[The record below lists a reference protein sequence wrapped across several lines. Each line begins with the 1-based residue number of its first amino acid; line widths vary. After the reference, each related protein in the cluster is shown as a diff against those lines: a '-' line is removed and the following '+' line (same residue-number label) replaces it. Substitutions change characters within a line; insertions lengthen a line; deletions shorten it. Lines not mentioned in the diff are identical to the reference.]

1 MWPLK
6 KPGGCSTSDE
16 SCRNE
21 RRIVSF
27 ILVVDADPAAAKEIA
42 ELLGAVGL
50 ETRTATSGEDALAVA
65 GGRRP
70 QAVLLEVRLPG
81 VCGYEVLQE
90 LRHRYGE
97 MLPIMFVSGERV
109 EPFDRVAG
117 LLLGA
122 DDYVVKPF
130 ARDELIARV
139 RRLVVRSASNE
150 PGALRSKLTRR
161 EQEVL
166 QLLASG
172 LTQREIE
179 RELVIS
185 SSTVASHIEHI
196 LDKLGVHSRAQ
207 AVALALRGGFFGV
220 LSD

>member
-1 MWPLK
+1 
-6 KPGGCSTSDE
+6 
-16 SCRNE
+16 
-21 RRIVSF
+21 VSF
-27 ILVVDADPAAAKEIA
+27 ILVVDRDAAAGHEIA
-42 ELLGAVGL
+42 DLLGGVGL
-50 ETRTATSGEDALAVA
+50 ETQTATSGEDALAVA
-65 GGRRP
+65 AGRRP

-81 VCGYEVLQE
+81 VCGYEVLRE

-97 MLPIMFVSGERV
+97 RLPIMFVSGERV
-109 EPFDRVAG
+109 EPCDRVAG

-130 ARDELIARV
+130 APDELIARV
-139 RRLVVRSASNE
+139 QRLLVRSASDD
-150 PGALRSKLTRR
+150 PSALRSTLTRR

-172 LTQREIE
+172 LTQPEIA

-196 LDKLGVHSRAQ
+196 LEKLGVHSRAQ
-207 AVALALRGGFFGV
+207 AVALALRSGLVGAPTA
-220 LSD
+220 